1 MAATPGREIAAAA
14 RLSALDRW
22 TLGYAVLAVIVIGL
36 RWRGPFTALLTVLAA
51 HAALAACAQVAG
63 RARAKGGLARFLGEF
78 YPMLALVMLYG
89 SIGVVNTHAGVAHDR
104 RVQLWEQALFGGQ
117 PSRDWIRAWPFPWL
131 SGLLHA
137 GYLSYYVILATAPL
151 GLWASGRRDQ
161 ARRTALAV
169 MVTFYACYAVF
180 LVFPVAGPRYT
191 FAPAHNAATAALAA
205 VLTQRLLERAAAWGT
220 AFPSSHVAASLVAS
234 VSAWRGLKPLGAPLV
249 VLAVLLTLGTV
260 YGQFHYAVD
269 ALAGAALAA
278 AVLILDPRPERGHR
292 VV

>member
-1 MAATPGREIAAAA
+1 MPTGMSHAIVALALGPAFRRARWPARVWWAAALCA
-14 RLSALDRW
+14 AVPDADV
-22 TLGYAVLAVIVIGL
+22 LGV
-36 RWRGPFTALLTVLAA
+36 F
-51 HAALAACAQVAG
+51 
-63 RARAKGGLARFLGEF
+63 
-78 YPMLALVMLYG
+78 
-89 SIGVVNTHAGVAHDR
+89 AGVPIGSLLGHR
-104 RVQLWEQALFGGQ
+104 
-117 PSRDWIRAWPFPWL
+117 
-131 SGLLHA
+131 GLTH
-137 GYLSYYVILATAPL
+137 SLA
-151 GLWASGRRDQ
+151 
-161 ARRTALAV
+161 
-169 MVTFYACYAVF
+169 
-180 LVFPVAGPRYT
+180 
-191 FAPAHNAATAALAA
+191 FAAALAA